1 MIDLGR
7 ICKGIILVQSLLG
20 ESDCGMNGGIKVC
33 VIEHAGGEDLIDVVH
48 GWDNH
53 GKIWHTTREE
63 QSCIL
68 EDLEFD

>member
-1 MIDLGR
+1 
-7 ICKGIILVQSLLG
+7 
-20 ESDCGMNGGIKVC
+20 MNGGIKAC
-33 VIEHAGGEDLIDVVH
+33 VIKHAGGEDLINVVH

-53 GKIWHTTREE
+53 GKIQHTTREE

>member
-1 MIDLGR
+1 M
-7 ICKGIILVQSLLG
+7 
-20 ESDCGMNGGIKVC
+20 
-33 VIEHAGGEDLIDVVH
+33 IEHAGGEDLVDVVH

-53 GKIWHTTREE
+53 GEIRHTMQEE